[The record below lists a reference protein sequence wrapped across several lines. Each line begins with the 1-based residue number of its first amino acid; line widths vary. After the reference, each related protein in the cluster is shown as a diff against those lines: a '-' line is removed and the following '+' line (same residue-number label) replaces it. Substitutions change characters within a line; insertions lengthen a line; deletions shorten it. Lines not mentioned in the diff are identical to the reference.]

1 VKGEENSGM
10 KNSDFFVAENLI
22 PDSLEEHFSPSR
34 KYKLTLVNYK
44 TLPEYGDYSLA
55 KIYLDQNERE
65 LFEVKRNYGH
75 FPFCFVEKHPAGH
88 DYLICGEDYQGQT
101 ILELDTGRRI
111 DYLPEGAKKG
121 VGFCWADISAS
132 VEKDVLAVVGCF
144 WACPY
149 AVRFIDFS
157 EPMQPPFLV
166 LSEIQYASD
175 NPALHSEWSATKG
188 VQIVA
193 SDEEAHQNK
202 EIFWQKPNYADVAE
216 YWKIETQR
224 TKPESFFYIDIET
237 QLELALR
244 KI

>member
-1 VKGEENSGM
+1 VKGEESSGM
-10 KNSDFFVAENLI
+10 NNIDFFIAENLI

-34 KYKLTLVNYK
+34 KYKLTVVNYK
-44 TLPEYGDYSLA
+44 TLPERGDYSLA

-88 DYLICGEDYQGQT
+88 DYLICGENYQGQT
-101 ILELDTGRRI
+101 ILELDTGKRI

-121 VGFCWADISAS
+121 VGFCWTDISAS
-132 VEKDVLAVVGCF
+132 IEKDVLAVEGCF

-166 LSEIQYASD
+166 LSEIQYARD
-175 NPALHSEWSATKG
+175 NPALHSEWSAIKG

-193 SDEEAHQNK
+193 SADEGHQNK
-202 EIFWQKPNYADVAE
+202 EILWQKPNYADVAE
-216 YWKIETQR
+216 YWKIEAQR
-224 TKPESFFYIDIET
+224 TKPESFFYTDIET
-237 QLELALR
+237 QLGLALR